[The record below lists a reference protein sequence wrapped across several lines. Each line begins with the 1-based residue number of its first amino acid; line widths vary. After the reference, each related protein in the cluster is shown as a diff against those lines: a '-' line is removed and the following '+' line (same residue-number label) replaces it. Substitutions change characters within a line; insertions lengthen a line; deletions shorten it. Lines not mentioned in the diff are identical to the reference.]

1 MASAS
6 SLVQNTTMAKMLR
19 WTGGGRKCVLLI
31 ADAIRWA
38 EEIMEEIG
46 RRHPT
51 KAAPS
56 ADQQRDAA
64 LRQKVE
70 AIWK

>member
-1 MASAS
+1 
-6 SLVQNTTMAKMLR
+6 VD
-19 WTGGGRKCVLLI
+19 GGGRKCVLLI